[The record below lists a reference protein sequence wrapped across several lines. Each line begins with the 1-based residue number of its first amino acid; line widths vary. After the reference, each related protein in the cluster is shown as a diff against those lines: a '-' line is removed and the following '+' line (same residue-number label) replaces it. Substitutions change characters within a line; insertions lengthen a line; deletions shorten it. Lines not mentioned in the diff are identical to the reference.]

1 MSTPKRSAAE
11 QLDALIDAYLEDLQE
26 VPESELLADP
36 KRVEMQRATF
46 DKLLKSATLEAGKRR
61 LAHARAELAAK
72 SRDTKLPEP
81 IDLAEARRYL
91 AEAANDAR
99 ITLAARDLAEMPDED
114 VDRIYRQLKE
124 LESTRGQRKD

>member
-1 MSTPKRSAAE
+1 MSTPKRSAVE

-36 KRVEMQRATF
+36 KQVEMQRATF
-46 DKLLKSATLEAGKRR
+46 DKLLKSATLAAGKRR
-61 LAHARAELAAK
+61 LAHARFELAAK
-72 SRDTKLPEP
+72 SRDTKLLET
-81 IDLAEARRYL
+81 IDLAEARRYI

-114 VDRIYRQLKE
+114 VERIYRQLKE
-124 LESTRGQRKD
+124 LESARAPRKD